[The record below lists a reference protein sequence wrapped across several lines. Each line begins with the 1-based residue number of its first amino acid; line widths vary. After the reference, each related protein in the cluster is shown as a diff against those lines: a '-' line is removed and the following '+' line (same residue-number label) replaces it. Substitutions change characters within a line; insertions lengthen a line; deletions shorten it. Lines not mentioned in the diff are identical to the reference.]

1 VISLCSKFD
10 ALMQS
15 VENKTYPTED
25 VQTFISNQLHD
36 LRSEMLRF
44 DDVAAESRRARE
56 SNDGVSRELEAERHR
71 AQNLNDQLENAR
83 HVEEELKMRKA
94 QLECQLA
101 DVGDDTRSHGSSIPD
116 SRQEAEGL
124 REKIKE
130 VEDECCIA
138 KSEVERLQQNIQKRD
153 RKLVDY
159 GVRQILAH
167 GSRLANVDRLQL

>member
-10 ALMQS
+10 ALVQS
-15 VENKTYPTED
+15 VDNKTYPTED

-44 DDVAAESRRARE
+44 HDVVAESRRARE

-71 AQNLNDQLENAR
+71 AQNPND
-83 HVEEELKMRKA
+83 ELKMRKA
-94 QLECQLA
+94 QLECQIA

-130 VEDECCIA
+130 VEDECCVA
-138 KSEVERLQQNIQKRD
+138 KSEVERLQRNIQKRD